1 LDIASRYCFINKNHG
16 RAGEMNR
23 KLEYF
28 LPLIALA
35 SGFLLGLCV
44 AGVHSTFFILVPIMA
59 FIMGYFTSWG
69 RGLVYS
75 ILLFS
80 SYTFTLALMWE
91 VRWAF
96 VGISQYFGAF
106 FGGGFAILLL
116 GALAPIAR
124 NGIKNTGAVIVLVL
138 LIVIVAGCSYLSVPR
153 YRYSYSLYIMCT
165 QDMEIY
171 VPTAV
176 ASNDFSTRLL
186 KSAKSSPNVYG
197 PDWYDVQ
204 LEDTE
209 YGKMWH
215 LKMYSHLSANPDPRQ
230 PGRSSNWNTSSGE
243 IRSWPG
249 QSTNKMAQIA
259 SKYNVAAVDKVIPSG
274 LSWPQVITQGRVSE
288 EFNVPIKVRTDTE
301 TEFQVNL
308 SINVERIS
316 GINFGYSKDEGYIE
330 TVDWFKGTTG
340 DQWIMVPAEA
350 KKVVSIRGTGD

>member
-1 LDIASRYCFINKNHG
+1 MKTKS
-16 RAGEMNR
+16 
-23 KLEYF
+23 KLTYL
-28 LPLIALA
+28 LPIISLA
-35 SGFLLGLCV
+35 SGFILALLA
-44 AGVHSTFFILVPIMA
+44 AGVHSTFFVLVPIMG

-75 ILLFS
+75 FLLFTG
-80 SYTFTLALMWE
+80 YTFTIALMWE

-96 VGISQYFGAF
+96 VGISQYLSAF
-106 FGGGFAILLL
+106 IYGGFSILLL

-124 NGIKNTGAVIVLVL
+124 NGIKKAGTVIVLVL

-165 QDMEIY
+165 QNMEIY
-171 VPTAV
+171 VPSA
-176 ASNDFSTRLL
+176 APSNDFSTRLL
-186 KSAKSSPNVYG
+186 KSATSKTSIYG

-209 YGKMWH
+209 YGKTWH

-230 PGRSSNWNTSSGE
+230 LGRSSNWNTSSGG

-288 EFNVPIKVRTDTE
+288 EFNVPIKVRTDAE

-340 DQWIMVPAEA
+340 DTWIMVPAEA
-350 KKVVSIRGTGD
+350 KNVISIRGIGD